1 MTDNTQELDDILNVL
16 YMQGEDI
23 GKLEYGSATHQITA
37 VSGAKQAILDWH
49 NKQIE
54 ATTKRLNDL
63 WATIMIDEVGSEKAF
78 AYREAIES
86 QLKESK

>member
-1 MTDNTQELDDILNVL
+1 MSNQPHNTPLNVDDELTLILNYYEVESFSDVKREINNL
-16 YMQGEDI
+16 
-23 GKLEYGSATHQITA
+23 
-37 VSGAKQAILDWH
+37 ILVDRK
-49 NKQIE
+49 KQIE
-54 ATTKRLNDL
+54 AMTKRLNDL